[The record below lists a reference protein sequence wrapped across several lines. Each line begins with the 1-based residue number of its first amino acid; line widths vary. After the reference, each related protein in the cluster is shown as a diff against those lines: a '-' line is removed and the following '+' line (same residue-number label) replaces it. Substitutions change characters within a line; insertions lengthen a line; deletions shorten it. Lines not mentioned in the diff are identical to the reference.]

1 MQSSHFYISVAD
13 YQILLNGYYTHLQ
26 SVSQRDAAHFLKVS
40 NEAIKLME
48 GYLLRGEIAQATI
61 FYQETVTLLN
71 EAYKEIAV
79 RVAAVQ
85 KLRFPID
92 LFTGRAVSRIADVS
106 DPLKGWRVSYL
117 DPFLSKWGLPKRG

>member
-1 MQSSHFYISVAD
+1 MQSHFYISVAD
-13 YQILLNGYYTHLQ
+13 YQTLLNGYYAHLQ

-61 FYQETVTLLN
+61 FYQETVVLLN
-71 EAYKEIAV
+71 EAYKELAV
-79 RVAAVQ
+79 RVSAVQ

-92 LFTGRAVSRIADVS
+92 LLTGRAISRIADVS
-106 DPLKGWRVSYL
+106 DPLKGWRVNYL
-117 DPFLSKWGLPKRG
+117 DPFLNKWGLPARG